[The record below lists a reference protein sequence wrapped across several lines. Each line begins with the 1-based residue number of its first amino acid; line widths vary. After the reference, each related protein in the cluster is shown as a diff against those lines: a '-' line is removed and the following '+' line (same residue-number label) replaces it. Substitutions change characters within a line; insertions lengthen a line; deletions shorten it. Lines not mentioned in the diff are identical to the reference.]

1 MAKSWTDMVNEA
13 KSVVIGVSPE
23 EARQRLQNDTD
34 ALLIE
39 VRDADSVP
47 MEDRAPEV
55 LMISLGSLPMRA
67 DLEIAERLRDKRLED
82 RSRQVITTSAGGQM
96 AALGAHV
103 LHEMGFTNVAYM
115 DGGMRGWKAA
125 GLPTSE

>member
-13 KSVVIGVSPE
+13 KSVVIGLSPE

-82 RSRQVITTSAGGQM
+82 RSRQVITT
-96 AALGAHV
+96 
-103 LHEMGFTNVAYM
+103 
-115 DGGMRGWKAA
+115 
-125 GLPTSE
+125 

>member
-1 MAKSWTDMVNEA
+1 MAKSWADMVNEA

-39 VRDADSVP
+39 VRDANSVP

-82 RSRQVITTSAGGQM
+82 RSRQVITT
-96 AALGAHV
+96 
-103 LHEMGFTNVAYM
+103 
-115 DGGMRGWKAA
+115 
-125 GLPTSE
+125 

>member
-39 VRDADSVP
+39 VRDANSVP

-82 RSRQVITTSAGGQM
+82 RSRQVITT
-96 AALGAHV
+96 
-103 LHEMGFTNVAYM
+103 
-115 DGGMRGWKAA
+115 
-125 GLPTSE
+125 

>member
-55 LMISLGSLPMRA
+55 LIISLGSLPMRA

-82 RSRQVITTSAGGQM
+82 RSRQVITT
-96 AALGAHV
+96 
-103 LHEMGFTNVAYM
+103 
-115 DGGMRGWKAA
+115 
-125 GLPTSE
+125 